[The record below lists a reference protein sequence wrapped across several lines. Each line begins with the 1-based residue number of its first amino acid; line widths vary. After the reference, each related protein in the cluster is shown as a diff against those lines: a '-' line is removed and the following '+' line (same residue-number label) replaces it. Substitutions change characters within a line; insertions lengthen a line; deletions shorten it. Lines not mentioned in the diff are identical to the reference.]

1 LRDVSEIHVVMIVLG
16 IAQWR
21 SFRVGRFAC
30 LFAGISLTQ
39 NRDSLRV
46 CRHDAILDSVV
57 HHLDEM
63 TTAVWAAVQ
72 VALLGRTVDLLPAG
86 GARNI
91 ANSRSEGAEDRIEPL
106 DDLGLATNHHAVT
119 KLLHWFPRRRSGSLG
134 RRVALHA

>member
-1 LRDVSEIHVVMIVLG
+1 MRVLEERRRGQLQNPRRNDSSPPPNLRDVSEIHVVSIVLG

-30 LFAGISLTQ
+30 LFAGISPTQ

-63 TTAVWAAVQ
+63 TGAIWAAVQ
-72 VALLGRTVDLLPAG
+72 VTLLGRTVDLLPAD
-86 GARNI
+86 GAGNI
-91 ANSRSEGAEDRIEPL
+91 ADSRSESSEERI
-106 DDLGLATNHHAVT
+106 
-119 KLLHWFPRRRSGSLG
+119 
-134 RRVALHA
+134 